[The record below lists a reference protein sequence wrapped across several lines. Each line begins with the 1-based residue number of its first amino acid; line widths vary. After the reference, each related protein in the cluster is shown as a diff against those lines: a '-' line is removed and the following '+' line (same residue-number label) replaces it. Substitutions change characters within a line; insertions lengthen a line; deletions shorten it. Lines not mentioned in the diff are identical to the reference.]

1 MIPVWV
7 ADPEE
12 PCEIEAVAVAEAFDV
27 GESVDVM
34 FCVQDAEA
42 SAETLA
48 VGVDVSVGAA
58 LALRVPFAVID
69 DEAPKLAD
77 AVGVGVGAD
86 ALALGKPLAVF
97 DDDKPKLIDAVEVN
111 DAVAAAL
118 VLSVPFGGK
127 EAEKFS
133 EGDALADVEAVAEPV
148 PVREAVAEPLL
159 ALAVGDELAVKL
171 LKDAPVEAVIVG
183 VAGAPERVAVPVA
196 DDEAVMLAVAL
207 GEALGEA
214 PNESVAVNDVAAR
227 VPEALSDREGAIDDV
242 IEGLEPSVVEGLAP
256 AVADGVE
263 DDVGKVLPESAG
275 DVDRDCEPPP

>member
-1 MIPVWV
+1 MLVWV
-7 ADPEE
+7 ADAEE
-12 PCEIEAVAVAEAFDV
+12 PCESEAVAVAEAFDV
-27 GESVDVM
+27 GERVDVM

-58 LALRVPFAVID
+58 LALSVPFAVID

-86 ALALGKPLAVF
+86 ALALGEPLAVF

-111 DAVAAAL
+111 DGVAAAL
-118 VLSVPFGGK
+118 VLSVPFGGGK

-159 ALAVGDELAVKL
+159 SLAVGDELAVKL

-183 VAGAPERVAVPVA
+183 VAGVPERVAVPVA

-214 PNESVAVNDVAAR
+214 PNESVEVNDEAAR